1 MTDTHDAAH
10 SGRPAI
16 GHSTVDGIRVV
27 TLSGEI
33 DHTVRDR
40 LGRALLP
47 PDDAARPRTVIDLS
61 GVTFMDSS
69 GINAL
74 INAHHATVDADG
86 WLRLAG
92 PRESVVRIM
101 RLVGIDRLI
110 PCYPDLRQALGN

>member
-1 MTDTHDAAH
+1 MTEIHDAAR
-10 SGRPAI
+10 SGRPVI
-16 GHSTVDGIRVV
+16 DLSTVGGIRVV
-27 TLSGEI
+27 TVSGEI

-40 LGRALLP
+40 LGQALLP
-47 PDDAARPRTVIDLS
+47 PDGSTRPRTVIDLS

-74 INAHHATVDADG
+74 INAHHAIEESDG

-101 RLVGIDRLI
+101 QLVGIDALI
-110 PCYPDLRQALGN
+110 PCYPTLRQALDG